1 MVYIP
6 FARKYRPKFFKEVIG
21 QDVAV
26 RILKNAIRNNRVAHA
41 YLFAGPRGVGKTTIA
56 RILAKALNC
65 KNPSEGEPC
74 GECEH
79 CREID
84 RGIFPD
90 LIEMDAASN
99 RGIDDIRTLKEAVN
113 YKPIKGKY
121 KVYIIDEAH
130 MLTKEAF
137 NALLKTLEEPP
148 QNTVFV
154 LCTTEYDKI
163 LPTILSRCQR
173 IIFSKVS
180 KEKVIE
186 YLKKICEKENI
197 EYEEKALELLT
208 HASEG
213 CMRDAASLL
222 DQASVY
228 GEGKVN
234 KEVVENFLGILS
246 QETVRKFLR
255 LLLNSEVDEAI
266 KFLNELAEKGY
277 NLGKFWEMLEE
288 EVRNAILVKSLKNP
302 GFTVENWRDY
312 EEFKEFPLEALLY
325 VENLI
330 NRGKVEAR
338 TREPLRAYEL
348 AVIKSLI
355 VKDILPISQ
364 LGKIIGKESSQKGNN
379 DKPKEEETVE
389 KTPGGKEVPPMVN
402 IEEIINSIQKPLI
415 RRLIEDAEK
424 EEKDGKIVIKVDLS
438 YYKSYKKEFEKLKE
452 LYPFLEY
459 ELLEVKKKSSDRNKM
474 KLF

>member
-1 MVYIP
+1 MTYIP
-6 FARKYRPKFFKEVIG
+6 FARKYRPKFFREVIG
-21 QDVAV
+21 QDVPV
-26 RILKNAIRNNRVAHA
+26 RVLKNAIKNNRVSHA

-65 KNPSEGEPC
+65 KNPSDGEPC
-74 GECEH
+74 GKCEH
-79 CREID
+79 CVEID
-84 RGIFPD
+84 KGIFPD

-99 RGIDDIRTLKEAVN
+99 RGIDDIRGLKEAVN

-148 QNTVFV
+148 PNTVFV

-180 KEKVIE
+180 QENVVK
-186 YLKKICEKENI
+186 YLKEICSKENI
-197 EYEEKALELLT
+197 EYEEEALKVLAV
-208 HASEG
+208 ASEG

-228 GEGKVN
+228 GEGKVT

-246 QETVRKFLR
+246 RGVVIDFLKK
-255 LLLNSEVDEAI
+255 LLNSDVDSAI
-266 KFLNELAEKGY
+266 NFLHEISEKGY
-277 NLGKFWEMLEE
+277 NLTKFWEMLEE
-288 EVRNAILVKSLKNP
+288 EVRKAILVKSLKNP
-302 GFTVENWRDY
+302 EKILGNVEDY
-312 EEFKEFPLEALLY
+312 EEFKNYPLEALLY
-325 VENLI
+325 LENVI

-348 AVIKSLI
+348 AVVKTKI
-355 VKDILPISQ
+355 VKEIVPISQ
-364 LGKIIGKESSQKGNN
+364 LGKKVEVQKQA
-379 DKPKEEETVE
+379 
-389 KTPGGKEVPPMVN
+389 
-402 IEEIINSIQKPLI
+402 EEIKEI
-415 RRLIEDAEK
+415 K
-424 EEKDGKIVIKVDLS
+424 EEKEHEKKSEEVSEPKPTFEKILESIQSPILKKALETAEREERNGKIIIKLDEKLM
-438 YYKSYKKEFEKLKE
+438 KSFSKQIEVLKKTYPELEFEAV
-452 LYPFLEY
+452 
-459 ELLEVKKKSSDRNKM
+459 EVKKKVSNPNKA

>member
-1 MVYIP
+1 MTYIP

-21 QDVAV
+21 QDVPV
-26 RILKNAIRNNRVAHA
+26 RVLKNAIKNNRVSHA

-74 GECEH
+74 GVCEN
-79 CREID
+79 CKEID
-84 RGIFPD
+84 KGIFPD

-148 QNTVFV
+148 PNTVFV

-173 IIFSKVS
+173 IIFSKVP

-186 YLKKICEKENI
+186 YMKLICNKEGI
-197 EYEEKALELLT
+197 EYEEEALSILA

-228 GEGKVN
+228 GEGKVT
-234 KEVVENFLGILS
+234 KEAVENFLGILS
-246 QETVRKFLR
+246 GETVRRFMK
-255 LLLNSEVDEAI
+255 LLLDSRVDEAI
-266 KFLNELAEKGY
+266 NFLRELFEKGY
-277 NLGKFWEMLEE
+277 NLTKFWEMLEE
-288 EVRNAILVKSLKNP
+288 EIRNAILVKSLQKP
-302 GFTVENWRDY
+302 EKIVENPEDY
-312 EEFKEFPLEALLY
+312 EGFKEYPLEALLY
-325 VENLI
+325 LENI
-330 NRGKVEAR
+330 VNRGKVESR
-338 TREPLRAYEL
+338 TREPLFAYEL
-348 AVIKSLI
+348 AVIKTKI
-355 VKDILPISQ
+355 VKEIIPVSK
-364 LGKIIGKESSQKGNN
+364 LGKIEVS
-379 DKPKEEETVE
+379 EE
-389 KTPGGKEVPPMVN
+389 
-402 IEEIINSIQKPLI
+402 
-415 RRLIEDAEK
+415 
-424 EEKDGKIVIKVDLS
+424 
-438 YYKSYKKEFEKLKE
+438 
-452 LYPFLEY
+452 
-459 ELLEVKKKSSDRNKM
+459 EVKKEREKEKEKSEIKEQESLKEKLEKETKPILRSLIRNGVEENGKLIIKLDDKTYEKYKKDLEELKTRFPFVEYEVEVKKNPQDLKKM
-474 KLF
+474 RLF

>member
-1 MVYIP
+1 MNYVP
-6 FARKYRPKFFKEVIG
+6 FARKYRPKFFREVIG
-21 QDVAV
+21 QEAPV
-26 RILKNAIRNNRVAHA
+26 RILKNAIKNDRVAHA

-65 KNPSEGEPC
+65 KNPSKGEPC
-74 GECEH
+74 GECEN

-84 RGIFPD
+84 RGVFPD

-99 RGIDDIRTLKEAVN
+99 RGIDDVRALKEAVN

-148 QNTVFV
+148 PRTVFV

-173 IIFSKVS
+173 IIFSKVR

-186 YLKKICEKENI
+186 YLKKICEKEGI
-197 EYEEKALELLT
+197 ECEEGALEVLA

-228 GEGKVN
+228 GEGRVT

-246 QETVRKFLR
+246 QESVRSFLK

-266 KFLNELAEKGY
+266 KFLRELSEKGY
-277 NLGKFWEMLEE
+277 NLTKFWEMLEE

-302 GFTVENWRDY
+302 ESVVQNWQDY
-312 EEFKEFPLEALLY
+312 EDFKDYPLEALLY

-338 TREPLRAYEL
+338 TREPLRAFEL

-355 VKDILPISQ
+355 VKDIIPVSQ
-364 LGKIIGKESSQKGNN
+364 LGSVVKETKKEEKKVEVKEEPKVKEE
-379 DKPKEEETVE
+379 KPKEQEEDRFQKVLNAVD
-389 KTPGGKEVPPMVN
+389 GKILKRILEGAKR
-402 IEEIINSIQKPLI
+402 EE
-415 RRLIEDAEK
+415 R
-424 EEKDGKIVIKVDLS
+424 DGKIVLKIEAS
-438 YYKSYKKEFEKLKE
+438 YLRTMKKEFDSLKE
-452 LYPFLEY
+452 TFPFLEF
-459 ELLEVKKKSSDRNKM
+459 EPVEDKKKPQKSSGTR
-474 KLF
+474 LF

>member
-1 MVYIP
+1 MTYIP

-21 QDVAV
+21 QDVPV
-26 RILKNAIRNNRVAHA
+26 RVLKNAIKNNRVSHA

-65 KNPSEGEPC
+65 KNPFEGEPC
-74 GECEH
+74 GVCEN
-79 CREID
+79 CKEID
-84 RGIFPD
+84 KGIFPD

-148 QNTVFV
+148 PNTVFV

-173 IIFSKVS
+173 IIFSKVP

-186 YLKKICEKENI
+186 YMKLICSKEGI
-197 EYEEKALELLT
+197 EYEEEALSILA

-228 GEGKVN
+228 GEGKVT
-234 KEVVENFLGILS
+234 KEAVENFLGILS
-246 QETVRKFLR
+246 GETVRRFMK
-255 LLLNSEVDEAI
+255 LLLDSRVDEAI
-266 KFLNELAEKGY
+266 NFLRELFEKGY
-277 NLGKFWEMLEE
+277 NLTKFWEMLEE
-288 EVRNAILVKSLKNP
+288 EIRNAILVKSLQKP
-302 GFTVENWRDY
+302 EKIVENPEDY
-312 EEFKEFPLEALLY
+312 EEFREYPLEALLY
-325 VENLI
+325 LENI
-330 NRGKVEAR
+330 VNRGKVESR
-338 TREPLRAYEL
+338 TREPLFAYEL
-348 AVIKSLI
+348 AVIKTKI
-355 VKDILPISQ
+355 VKEIIPVSK
-364 LGKIIGKESSQKGNN
+364 LGKIQVS
-379 DKPKEEETVE
+379 EE
-389 KTPGGKEVPPMVN
+389 
-402 IEEIINSIQKPLI
+402 
-415 RRLIEDAEK
+415 
-424 EEKDGKIVIKVDLS
+424 
-438 YYKSYKKEFEKLKE
+438 
-452 LYPFLEY
+452 
-459 ELLEVKKKSSDRNKM
+459 EVKKEREKEKEKSEIKEQESLKEKLEKETKPILRSLIRNGVEENGKLIIKLDDKTYEKYKKDLEELKTRFPFVEYEVEVKKNPQDLRKM